1 MAMGTRK
8 KRQRQ
13 EDLWVVSSEIVGTP
27 AHAFYDRLN
36 EILDRRHFDRN
47 VEHLCRRYYKSPMG
61 RPSIT
66 PGVYFRSLLL
76 GYFEGIDS
84 ERGIAWR
91 LADSLSMRRFVGYAL
106 TEATPDH
113 SSISRTRRLI
123 AVETHT
129 AVFRWVLKILAE
141 EGLVEG
147 KTVSIDATTL
157 EANAALRSLVRR
169 DNGQKYD
176 DYLKDLAKAAG
187 IENPTREQ
195 LARLDRKRKKKGSN
209 KDWKNPYDP
218 DSRIAKMKDG
228 STHMAHKAEHAV
240 DLSSGALLAVTLQAA
255 DQGDTTTIHQTLAE
269 AGDAVAELIEHEAAT
284 APTEESK
291 VHLGGVEEVVA
302 DKGYHSGAV
311 LQDVHAAGCRSYI
324 PEPDRGPRSW
334 EGKQDEQKQV
344 YANRRRTRGE
354 RSKELQRTR
363 SELTERSMAHMY
375 ETGGMRRVHL
385 KGRTNILKRLLVHAG
400 GFNLALIMRKLVG
413 VGKPRR
419 LQGLS
424 LQLLTLLARLFS
436 CLWVASRRSW
446 QECHHFASQSKSKS
460 PTLPPG

>member
-8 KRQRQ
+8 KRERQ
-13 EDLWVVSSEIVGTP
+13 EDLWVVRSEVVGTP

-36 EILDRRHFDRN
+36 QILDQHHFDRN
-47 VEHLCRRYYKSPMG
+47 VEQLCRRDYKGRKG

-76 GYFEGIDS
+76 GYLEGIDS

-91 LADSLSMRRFVGYAL
+91 LADSLSLRKFIAYSL
-106 TEATPDH
+106 TEETPDH
-113 SSISRTRRLI
+113 STLSRTRRLY
-123 AVETHT
+123 AVETHR
-129 AVFRWVLKILAE
+129 AVFRWVLKILDE

-147 KTVSIDATTL
+147 KTVSIDATMR

-176 DYLKDLAKAAG
+176 DYLKDLAKATG
-187 IENPTREQ
+187 MENPTREQ

-209 KDWKNPYDP
+209 QEWKNPYDP
-218 DSRIAKMKDG
+218 DARIAKMKDG
-228 STHMAHKAEHAV
+228 STHLAHKAEHAV
-240 DLSSGALLAVTLQAA
+240 DLSSGARLAVTLQGA

-269 AGDAVAELIEHEAAT
+269 AGEAVAELIEHEAAT
-284 APTEESK
+284 APEEEPR
-291 VHLGGVEEVVA
+291 VNLGGVEEVVA

-311 LQDVHAAGCRSYI
+311 LQDLHGVDCRSYI
-324 PEPDRGPRSW
+324 PEPERGRRSW
-334 EGKQDEQKQV
+334 EGKEEEQKQV
-344 YANRRRTRGE
+344 YANRRRIRGA
-354 RSKELQRTR
+354 RGKRLQRKR

-385 KGRTNILKRLLVHAG
+385 KGRDNILKRLLVHAG

-413 VGKPRR
+413 IGKPRR
-419 LQGLS
+419 LQGAFACIFACFR
-424 LQLLTLLARLFS
+424 LLLLYAWSVLRTGLGFNIAQQDPA
-436 CLWVASRRSW
+436 VT
-446 QECHHFASQSKSKS
+446 F
-460 PTLPPG
+460 